1 MNEVHVM
8 KTGAIAVAALLS
20 LTSLAHADEPENF
33 IKYRQSM
40 MTAIGG
46 HNGSAS
52 QILRGKVAPPGHLAI
67 HANALREL
75 TADLAALFPEGSD
88 FGETKAKAEI
98 WNDWAGFEKAAG
110 DAKAATAAFAEAVAG
125 GDAGNIEAAFKQ
137 IGETC
142 KGCHK
147 SYREKDD

>member
-1 MNEVHVM
+1 M
-8 KTGAIAVAALLS
+8 KTGVIGIATLLS
-20 LTSLAHADEPENF
+20 LASLACADEPENF

-40 MTAIGG
+40 MAAIGG

-52 QILRGKVAPPGHLAI
+52 QILRGKVAPPGHLAM
-67 HANALREL
+67 HANALRDL

-88 FGETKAKAEI
+88 FGETKARADI
-98 WNDWAGFEKAAG
+98 WSDWAGFEKAAN
-110 DAKAATAAFAEAVAG
+110 DAKTATAAFAEAVTG

-137 IGETC
+137 VGEAC

-147 SYREKDD
+147 TYREKDD